1 MKVLNIC
8 LSSPFTEGYS
18 YQDNL
23 LSEYQ
28 AKLGHEVTVLTATR
42 TRDANGKIVETSPED
57 KMLENGVR
65 LIRIKFP
72 GKLFAFLGLYPGV
85 KKVIEAAAP
94 DLIFIH
100 GLATFAPGAAVAYKQ
115 KHPQV
120 SVVADNHQDDFNT
133 ALGRFHVRLQ
143 VSFFRAMWKKWI
155 GAVSRVYGTT
165 GWRADFARQIYGIPE
180 EKTDILVTGCTEK
193 FTAELCSKTRRE
205 VRGELG
211 IPGDDFVFVH
221 GGKLNS
227 GKRTLEVMEA
237 FTGLK
242 APGAKLVLFGS
253 VGGDIAGSFE
263 QLLKSNSGIIHL
275 GMLPGSQVHRYLLAA
290 DFGLFPGGH
299 STLWEESAGCG
310 LPCLFRNYG
319 GSMEHLNRNGNAVI
333 VDDPRLPEITQ
344 CMNRVLTD
352 KEYYHGLLTRTRELA
367 PEFYYG
373 SIAEKSLETANRD
386 IKS

>member
-28 AKLGHEVTVLTATR
+28 AKLGHEVTVLTTTR
-42 TRDANGKIVETSPED
+42 TRNAEGKIIETSPGE
-57 KMLENGVR
+57 KVLENGVK

-72 GKLFAFLGLYPGV
+72 GKLFAFFGIFPGV

-94 DLIFIH
+94 DFIFIH
-100 GLATFAPGAAVAYKQ
+100 GLATFAPRAAVAYKRR
-115 KHPQV
+115 HPQV
-120 SVVADNHQDDFNT
+120 PIVADNHQDDFNT

-143 VSFFRAMWKKWI
+143 ISLFRSMWKKWI
-155 GAVSRVYGTT
+155 GAVNRVYGTAS
-165 GWRADFARQIYGIPE
+165 WRVEFARQVYGIPE

-193 FTAELCSKTRRE
+193 YTPELCSKTRRE

-211 IPGDDFVFVH
+211 LSDDAFVFIH

-227 GKRTLEVMEA
+227 GKRTLEIMEA
-237 FTGLK
+237 FTEMR

-253 VGGDIAGSFE
+253 VGRDIAETFGK
-263 QLLKSNSGIIHL
+263 LLESNSDIIHL
-275 GMLPGSQVHRYLLAA
+275 GMLPGNAVHRYLLAA

-299 STLWEESAGCG
+299 STLWEEAAGSG

-319 GSMEHLNRNGNAVI
+319 GRMHLDCGGNAVI
-333 VDDPRLPEITQ
+333 ADDPGNSQLLD
-344 CMNRVLTD
+344 CMNKVLND
-352 KEYYHGLLTRTRELA
+352 R
-367 PEFYYG
+367 EFYRTLRDRARGAAPQFFYG
-373 SIAEKSLETANRD
+373 SVAEKSLEAAEGR
-386 IKS
+386 IK